1 MSMATIVSHS
11 PIASGSREAIRRDTP
26 AADVVVVGGDA
37 VNEVQSV
44 ANASKAA
51 SNNAKEVRKRTREA
65 GKYLICVVFD
75 DV

>member
-1 MSMATIVSHS
+1 MATIVSHS
-11 PIASGSREAIRRDTP
+11 PIASGSRDTP

-37 VNEVQSV
+37 VNKVQSV

-65 GKYLICVVFD
+65 GKYSICVVFD